1 MDIPKAKKIL
11 DAHHF
16 GLDNIKD
23 RILEYL
29 SVRKLNPNKKGQILC
44 FVGPPGVGKTSLG
57 QAIAKAMHRKFF
69 RVSLGGIRDEAE
81 IRGHRRTYIG
91 AMPGRILQGLRQ
103 CESNNPVFMM
113 DEIDKIGSDFRGD
126 PASALL
132 EALDPEQNKHFSDH
146 YLNMPFDLSNVLF
159 ILTANMTDTI
169 PSALLDRMEI
179 LNLSGYTTDDKE
191 KISKKYLL
199 PRQRDENGLKKGA
212 LTISA
217 SALRQIIEEYT
228 SEAGLRNLERE
239 LGTICRKLARQIAEG
254 KKGPFHITQGN
265 LQKYL
270 GIPKY
275 LPEMDQEESQIGLS
289 TGLAWT
295 NVGGEVLYVEAS
307 LMEGKGE
314 LIITGQLGE
323 VMQESAR
330 AAISYARMYCK
341 AFGLK
346 KKFFESIDIHIHVPA
361 GAIPKDGPSAGIAMT
376 IALISAI
383 IEKPVNTEVA
393 MTGEITLRGRVLPIG
408 GLREKSLGAL
418 RAGIKTIVFPEKN
431 KKDMDEIPKIVK
443 RKIKFI
449 PVSSV
454 NEALEIAIGKEALPP
469 GNLKKIKKR
478 TF

>member
-1 MDIPKAKKIL
+1 
-11 DAHHF
+11 
-16 GLDNIKD
+16 
-23 RILEYL
+23 
-29 SVRKLNPNKKGQILC
+29 
-44 FVGPPGVGKTSLG
+44 
-57 QAIAKAMHRKFF
+57 
-69 RVSLGGIRDEAE
+69 
-81 IRGHRRTYIG
+81 
-91 AMPGRILQGLRQ
+91 
-103 CESNNPVFMM
+103 
-113 DEIDKIGSDFRGD
+113 
-126 PASALL
+126 
-132 EALDPEQNKHFSDH
+132 
-146 YLNMPFDLSNVLF
+146 
-159 ILTANMTDTI
+159 
-169 PSALLDRMEI
+169 MEV

-191 KISKKYLL
+191 KISKKFLL
-199 PRQRDENGLKKGA
+199 PRQIEENGLKSDS
-212 LTISA
+212 ISIK
-217 SALRQIIEEYT
+217 SDALRQIIEDYT

-239 LGTICRKLARQIAEG
+239 LGAICRKIARQIAEG
-254 KKGPFHITQGN
+254 KKGPFHITKGS
-265 LQKYL
+265 LHKYL

-275 LPEMDQEESQIGLS
+275 LPEMDQEESQIGLA

-330 AAISYARMYCK
+330 AAVSYARLHCQS
-341 AFGLK
+341 FGLK

-418 RAGIKTIVFPEKN
+418 RAGIKTIIHPEKN
-431 KKDMDEIPKIVK
+431 NKDMDEIPKIVK
-443 RKIKFI
+443 RKIKFL

-454 NEALEIAIGKEALPP
+454 NEALEIAIGREALPQTDA
-469 GNLKKIKKR
+469 KKTKRKKH
-478 TF
+478 